1 MATTRTIYLTGFS
14 GTGKSTVGQLLSAR
28 LGLPFRDLDDAIAAA
43 AGKPIPAIFAAEGE
57 DGFRWRERAALQAAA
72 AGGGAIVSTG
82 GGIVVDPANRAL
94 MRESGWVICLEA
106 LPETILA
113 RVTAHQ
119 RAGAARAARPLLD
132 APDPL
137 PRIRDL
143 KASRQAAYADAH
155 WTVHTDH
162 LTPEQVAGEVARA
175 IGLLGG
181 AAGAPTATDGPF
193 GFRFGAKW
201 FGRDRP
207 LVCVPIVARAADE
220 AVAQAR
226 AFAALGPDALEL
238 RADWLA
244 DLTPEGVVAALSQ
257 VAAPGLPVIFTNR
270 AEAEGGAR
278 PQDEGARLTIVAA
291 AVESG
296 LPALVDLELATAA
309 TARDRLIATAR
320 RHGVPVMLSH
330 HDFAATPDEATLA
343 ALIETM
349 ARTGAAA
356 AKIAVMARD
365 ADDANRLLAVCRAAT
380 VGSLTG
386 GLGIPL
392 AAMAMG
398 PAGAITRILGHRAG
412 SALTFAAASAERG
425 SAPGQLSLAQLRA
438 YWAATA
444 LDDRS

>member
-1 MATTRTIYLTGFS
+1 MTATRNIYLTGFS
-14 GTGKSTVGQLLSAR
+14 GTGKSTAGQLLSAR

-43 AGKPIPAIFAAEGE
+43 ASTPIPAIFAAEGE
-57 DGFRWRERAALQAAA
+57 DGFRRRERAALQEAAT
-72 AGGGAIVSTG
+72 GGGAIVSTG

-113 RVTAHQ
+113 RVAAHR

-132 APDPL
+132 APDP
-137 PRIRDL
+137 PARIRDL

-162 LTPEQVAGEVARA
+162 LTPEQIAGEIARA
-175 IGLLGG
+175 VSLLDG
-181 AAGAPTATDGPF
+181 AAGTPGAADRPS

-207 LVCVPIVARAADE
+207 IVCVPIVARTPGEAA
-220 AVAQAR
+220 ARAR
-226 AFAALGPDALEL
+226 AFAALAPDALEL

-244 DLTPEGVVAALSQ
+244 DLTPEVAVAVLSPIAAL
-257 VAAPGLPVIFTNR
+257 GLPVIFTNR

-278 PQDEGARLTIVAA
+278 PQDEGERLAIVAA
-291 AVESG
+291 AAESG

-309 TARDRLIATAR
+309 PARARLIATAR
-320 RHGVPVMLSH
+320 RRGVPVMLSH

-343 ALIETM
+343 ALIEAM
-349 ARTGAAA
+349 AQAGADA

-380 VGSLTG
+380 G
-386 GLGIPL
+386 GGAGIPL

-398 PAGAITRILGHRAG
+398 PAGAIARVLGHRAG
-412 SALTFAAASAERG
+412 SALTFAAASAEQG

-438 YWAATA
+438 CWAVTA
-444 LDDRS
+444 LGGI